1 MRYQDDAKE
10 PEVVE
15 EQSQSWRKRIAAS
28 DLDDDGSF
36 EELGDDDLMNYFKT
50 KDDNAV
56 KAEAEP
62 VKPNTVVHKSEKS
75 LKA

>member
-15 EQSQSWRKRIAAS
+15 EQSQSWRNRIAAS

-36 EELGDDDLMNYFKT
+36 EELGDDELMNYF
-50 KDDNAV
+50 DDNAV
-56 KAEAEP
+56 KARKAEAEP

-75 LKA
+75 L